1 MTTTGSNASGGED
14 AALELDLGIEP
25 TPPRRGNPA
34 SANLANRPWP
44 LQDLLDVA
52 ALDMAL
58 LARLLHVDHSTVSR
72 RQEWGLTDEES
83 DHWATACGLH
93 PVRVWGFAWA
103 EAVLDQPE
111 NMTLFE

>member
-1 MTTTGSNASGGED
+1 MTTSGSDGDDD
-14 AALELDLGIEP
+14 AALELDLGIEAA
-25 TPPRRGNPA
+25 PPRRGNPA
-34 SANLANRPWP
+34 SANLDNRPWP

-52 ALDMAL
+52 ALDMVL
-58 LARLLHVDHSTVSR
+58 LAQLLGVDHSTISR
-72 RQEWGLTDEES
+72 RQQWGLTDEES

-111 NMTLFE
+111 SMTLFE